1 MTDAPER
8 KPRKAEKHA
17 DGRSRCAWC
26 EGDPL
31 MVAYHDEEWGR
42 PLRDDQRLFELL
54 CLEGAQAGL
63 SWRTILHKR
72 EHYRKAFDGFDPKR
86 MARYNDAK
94 KARLLANPGIVRNR
108 LKVDAFIGN
117 ARAYLDLLD
126 TGRSFDEYLWQFT
139 DGKVV
144 RNRFRTLSEFPVFTP
159 QSDAMSKDLK
169 KKGFKFIGTTIC
181 YAFMQASGR
190 VDDHQRGCWVA
201 DNPIVR
207 T

>member
-8 KPRKAEKHA
+8 KLREAAKHP
-17 DGRSRCAWC
+17 DGRRRCAWC

-31 MVAYHDEEWGR
+31 MVAYHDEEWGV
-42 PLRDDQRLFELL
+42 PCHDDVELFERLI
-54 CLEGAQAGL
+54 LECFQAGL

-72 EHYRKAFDGFDPKR
+72 EHYRKAFDGFDPKK

-108 LKVDAFIGN
+108 LKVDAFVSN
-117 ARAYLDLLD
+117 ARAYLELLE
-126 TGRSFDEYLWQFT
+126 TGRSFDDYLWQFT
-139 DGKVV
+139 NGEVI
-144 RNRFRTLSEFPVFTP
+144 RNRFRSLAEFPVSTP

-201 DNPIVR
+201 DSR
-207 T
+207 